1 MLIAIIGPDGC
12 GKTTIANELVS
23 KLNQEKIKATHSAM
37 HFEILP
43 KLKDLINPFLTKK
56 IDSRHIEGEL
66 YVGMKAKPNSSIMGS
81 IYVIWYA
88 LDYFLGHFK
97 VWKLTKNKEVI
108 IFARYYYDYYSTWA
122 SKYTTFSYKIFERL
136 IPKPNLIFTISRPP
150 KDIFDLKPELSVSEI
165 ERQQKLI
172 ERYLNSENAYIIDGS
187 VGVDETVSKIYK
199 SIKKCRITHFY
210 KGDLPLIAIPINVS
224 FKQS

>member
-108 IFARYYYDYYSTWA
+108 IFARYYYDYYFQRGHLNTPHFLI
-122 SKYTTFSYKIFERL
+122 KFFERL

-172 ERYLNSENAYIIDGS
+172 ERLFKFRKNARS
-187 VGVDETVSKIYK
+187 CNT
-199 SIKKCRITHFY
+199 CF
-210 KGDLPLIAIPINVS
+210 
-224 FKQS
+224 